1 MKRKTLSLLALLAML
16 LSTAACGEDLTPEVT
31 KTATPTEVVAAQ
43 AQAVFAYATAESQDV
58 SAEALQQL
66 ADEVKGYFDNG
77 LIVGAELAVIKN
89 RHVVLHEAIGWQDRE
104 DEVPMERNALFNIRS
119 MTKPVVGTVTQMLI
133 DEGKLALDDRVA
145 DYLSSFDNDKSRWI
159 TIEHLLTHRS
169 GLPLT
174 LLENWPNYES
184 LQEIA
189 DQAGEHG
196 PDFPVGSRFYYSD
209 SGSDTLGAVLEKAS
223 GMSLGA
229 LLEQRILAPLGMTDT
244 VTLIDPDDPR
254 TVRICSIYRGSKGSW
269 SRIWSP
275 GDEPVYPFTMGSQS
289 LYSTPLDYAR
299 FLALWIDGGTVGG
312 DQRLLSPEAVERALE
327 PVSEMKQLGSD
338 ADYPTEFPGLDVY
351 YGQMWELHL
360 ETGAPDGKPVIFGHS
375 GSDGTAAWVW
385 PDLDLIVLYFTQSR
399 GGLTVLRLEEVID
412 SLLIHPGAGQELA
425 DVPAELQPYLGT
437 YTGLSGPV
445 RYQEYTVVVRDGHLA
460 VEIPEGLV
468 VDLEKADEEGKW
480 YFIIDP
486 SVKVSFEQ
494 DEAGNAVVMKMHFP
508 DETFELPRG
517 TAPPEP
523 ELDLEAVQE
532 YLGFYRLEE
541 DDRIVEIVIH
551 NGHLAIEVPGTVVP
565 LELYA
570 PDEEDKWALRLNPA
584 VSISFQDSAD
594 GQIVSFTSHT
604 PEGDFIRS
612 RVEPED
618 VGQ

>member
-16 LSTAACGEDLTPEVT
+16 LGTAACGEDPTPKVA
-31 KTATPTEVVAAQ
+31 KTATPTEVVAPQ
-43 AQAVFAYATAESQDV
+43 AQAVFAHATAESQGL
-58 SAEALQQL
+58 SAQALQQL
-66 ADEVKGYFDNG
+66 ADEVQGYFDDG

-89 RHVVLHEAIGWQDRE
+89 RHIVLHEAIGWQDRE

-119 MTKPVVGTVTQMLI
+119 MTKPVVGTAAQMLI

-169 GLPLT
+169 GLPLS
-174 LLENWPNYES
+174 LLEDWPNYES

-196 PDFPVGSRFYYSD
+196 PDSMVGSRFQYSD

-223 GMSLGA
+223 GMSLAA
-229 LLEQRILAPLGMTDT
+229 LLEERILVPLGMSDT

-254 TVRICSIYRGSKGSW
+254 TERICSIYGGSKGRW
-269 SRIWSP
+269 SRVWSP
-275 GDEPVYPFTMGSQS
+275 DDEPFYPFTMGSQS

-299 FLALWIDGGTVGG
+299 FLALWIDGGTLGAG
-312 DQRLLSPEAVERALE
+312 QRLLSPEAVERALE
-327 PVSEMKQLGSD
+327 PVSEMKQLLSD

-360 ETGAPDGKPVIFGHS
+360 EAGAPEGSPMIFGHS

-385 PDLDLIVLYFTQSR
+385 PDLDLMVLYFTQSR
-399 GGLTVLRLEEVID
+399 GGLTVLRLEKVID
-412 SLLIHPGAGQELA
+412 RLLIHPGAGQELA
-425 DVPAELQPYLGT
+425 DVGAELKPYLGT
-437 YTGLSGPV
+437 YTGQSDRV
-445 RYQEYTVVVRDGHLA
+445 RYQEYTVVVQDGHLA

-468 VDLEKADEEGKW
+468 VDLEEADEDGKW
-480 YFIIDP
+480 YFTIEP
-486 SVKVSFEQ
+486 SVQVSFEQ
-494 DEAGNAVVMKMHFP
+494 DEAGTAVVMRLHFP
-508 DETFELPRG
+508 DATFDLPRG

-523 ELDLEAVQE
+523 ELDLEAVQK

-584 VSISFQDSAD
+584 VSISFQESAD
-594 GQIVSFTSHT
+594 GQVVSFTSHT
-604 PEGDFIRS
+604 PEGDFIRT

-618 VGQ
+618 AGQ